1 MWTMFRAIGLTM
13 TFDYGLGFLVGYNK
27 KKQQER
33 DDDLFLFKLE
43 QILKDESKIL
53 KERIE
58 IAQEL
63 IRDTAGATASGSYI
77 ALDNIKQT
85 LKYKMKNKNKILNFS
100 LIQEEG
106 IYLKLAKL
114 NNLSTQ
120 EQQLKLLKKSLKLTD
135 KERKQLE
142 MMIINNIYPEQIY
155 YKVRNIKG
163 VTKINDID
171 IEFDFN
177 S

>member
-43 QILKDESKIL
+43 QILKDES
-53 KERIE
+53 
-58 IAQEL
+58 
-63 IRDTAGATASGSYI
+63 
-77 ALDNIKQT
+77 
-85 LKYKMKNKNKILNFS
+85 KILNFS

>member
-1 MWTMFRAIGLTM
+1 MI
-13 TFDYGLGFLVGYNK
+13 
-27 KKQQER
+27 E
-33 DDDLFLFKLE
+33 
-43 QILKDESKIL
+43 LK
-53 KERIE
+53 
-58 IAQEL
+58 
-63 IRDTAGATASGSYI
+63 
-77 ALDNIKQT
+77 N
-85 LKYKMKNKNKILNFS
+85 
-100 LIQEEG
+100 
-106 IYLKLAKL
+106 
-114 NNLSTQ
+114 
-120 EQQLKLLKKSLKLTD
+120 LKKSLKLTD

>member
-1 MWTMFRAIGLTM
+1 MWTIIITIGLTM

-43 QILKDESKIL
+43 QILKDES
-53 KERIE
+53 
-58 IAQEL
+58 
-63 IRDTAGATASGSYI
+63 
-77 ALDNIKQT
+77 
-85 LKYKMKNKNKILNFS
+85 KILNFS